1 MSSSNHPI
9 DPSVNLPACHEHHL
23 EDRQTGGDQTDELFI
38 NNPDHPLKA
47 KQRGNQVEEVE
58 YVEGQDQKPRQNPAE
73 QIPDDVNTRPR

>member
-1 MSSSNHPI
+1 MSSSTHPT
-9 DPSVNLPACHEHHL
+9 DPSVNLPTRHEHHL

-47 KQRGNQVEEVE
+47 NPRGKKVEEVE

>member
-1 MSSSNHPI
+1 MSSSTHSTDIPA
-9 DPSVNLPACHEHHL
+9 NLPTRHEQHL

-47 KQRGNQVEEVE
+47 TQRGNQVQEIE

-73 QIPDDVNTRPR
+73 QIPDDVNTRQR